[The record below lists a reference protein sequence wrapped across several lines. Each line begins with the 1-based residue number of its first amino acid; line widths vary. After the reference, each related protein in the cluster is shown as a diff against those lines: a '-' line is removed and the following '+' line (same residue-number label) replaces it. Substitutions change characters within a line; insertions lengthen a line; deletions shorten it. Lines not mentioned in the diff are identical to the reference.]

1 MTIQADEVFF
11 ISRADLRSWLSEHNQ
26 RPSGIWAIFHK
37 QSTGLS
43 DLSWDALVEE
53 CLCFGWIDSVPGKV
67 DDLRTKIYISPR
79 KPGSGWSA
87 RNKAKI
93 VELEA
98 LGLIQAPGRQAIER
112 AKSSG
117 SWTLFD
123 LAEAQVVPV
132 ELSAVFATNSELAKA
147 WGLLTDAQRKAKL
160 QNFYLAKSDA
170 TREKRV
176 AEIIAALNS

>member
-1 MTIQADEVFF
+1 MTIQADEISFS
-11 ISRADLRSWLSEHNQ
+11 SRADLRRWLAENHQ
-26 RPSGIWAIFHK
+26 RPKGIWAVYHK

-53 CLCFGWIDSVPGKV
+53 CLCFGWIDSLPGKV
-67 DDLRTKIYISPR
+67 DDLRTKTYISPR

-93 VELEA
+93 IELQA
-98 LGLIQAPGRQAIER
+98 LGLIETSGLQAIER

-123 LAEAQVVPV
+123 LAEAQVVPEV
-132 ELSAVFATNSELAKA
+132 LSAVFASNSELAEA

-170 TREKRV
+170 TRDKRV
-176 AEIIAALNS
+176 AEIIAALKS

>member
-1 MTIQADEVFF
+1 MTIQADEVSFS
-11 ISRADLRSWLSEHNQ
+11 SRAELRRWLAENNQ
-26 RPSGIWAIFHK
+26 RPRGIWAIFHK
-37 QSTGLS
+37 QSTGIS

-93 VELEA
+93 IELQA
-98 LGLIQAPGRQAIER
+98 LGLIEESGLRAIEQ

-117 SWTLFD
+117 SGKLFD
-123 LAEAQVVPV
+123 LAEAQVVPQQ
-132 ELSAVFATNSELAKA
+132 LAAIFAKETELASA
-147 WGLLTDAQRKAKL
+147 WGKLTDSQRRAKL
-160 QNFYLAKSDA
+160 QNFYLAKSDE
-170 TREKRV
+170 TRNKRA
-176 AEIIAALNS
+176 AEIIAALQD

>member
-1 MTIQADEVFF
+1 MTIQADEIFF
-11 ISRADLRSWLSEHNQ
+11 SSRADLRRWLSDYNQ
-26 RPSGIWAIFHK
+26 RPRGIWAIFHK

-67 DDLRTKIYISPR
+67 DELRTKIYISPR

-98 LGLIQAPGRQAIER
+98 LGLMQAPGMQAIEQ
-112 AKSSG
+112 AKRSG

-123 LAEAQVVPV
+123 LAEAQVVPE
-132 ELSAVFATNSELAKA
+132 ELGAVFATNSDLAKA
-147 WGLLTDAQRKAKL
+147 WGQLTDAQRKAKL

-170 TREKRV
+170 TRDKRV
-176 AEIIAALNS
+176 AEIIAALKS

>member
-1 MTIQADEVFF
+1 MTIQADEISFS
-11 ISRADLRSWLSEHNQ
+11 SRADLRLWLAENHQ
-26 RPSGIWAIFHK
+26 RPKGIWAVYHK

-93 VELEA
+93 IELQA
-98 LGLIQAPGRQAIER
+98 LGLIETSGLQAIER

-123 LAEAQVVPV
+123 LAEAQVVPEV
-132 ELSAVFATNSELAKA
+132 LSAVFASNSELAEA

-170 TREKRV
+170 TRDKRV
-176 AEIIAALNS
+176 AEIIAALKS